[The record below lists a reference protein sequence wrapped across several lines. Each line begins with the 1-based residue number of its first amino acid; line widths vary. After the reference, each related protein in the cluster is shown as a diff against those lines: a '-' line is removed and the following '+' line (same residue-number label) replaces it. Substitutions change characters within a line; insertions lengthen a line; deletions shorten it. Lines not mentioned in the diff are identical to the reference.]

1 MNPDMREE
9 ADSPIGYRLSEIP
22 RDQVR
27 SVLPDQ
33 GAYACIQHG
42 AFLLSDEEAV
52 RLSARYRR
60 NVFLQLSRPKS
71 AASHVMLSNAS

>member
-1 MNPDMREE
+1 MHPDMREE

-33 GAYACIQHG
+33 GGICIQHG
-42 AFLLSDEEAV
+42 AFLLSDEEAI

-60 NVFLQLSRPKS
+60 NVLLQLSRPQ
-71 AASHVMLSNAS
+71 AAAPHVMLGNAS